1 MAATSQ
7 HKDPNT
13 PHLIILSGLSGSGKT
28 VALRALEDLGFYCV
42 DNLPCRFLSNYVRDS
57 LRESDNAIKLA
68 VGVDIRSRVEDLQAL
83 EAEIHQLKQH
93 PLQVEIL
100 FLHATNRVLLQR
112 FSESRRPHPLHA
124 QGLSLEQALKEER
137 QRLEPVTALATHFI
151 DTSEL
156 SVHELRRQLWQRLG
170 HSRPGLS
177 ILLESFGF
185 KHGVPAD
192 VDFLFDVRCLPNPHW
207 DAALRPLTGQDTA
220 IRDFLGGQ
228 SIVVEMHH
236 EILQFILKQIPRFQ
250 KTERSYLTIG
260 VGCTGGRHRSVFM
273 VEQLARALEQHHG
286 SILVHHRELAFDSD

>member
-1 MAATSQ
+1 M
-7 HKDPNT
+7 NT

-42 DNLPCRFLSNYVRDS
+42 DNLPCRFLSTYVKDS
-57 LRESDNAIKLA
+57 LQETDAAIKLA
-68 VGVDIRSRVEDLQAL
+68 VGVDIRSRPEDLQAL
-83 EAEIHQLKQH
+83 ESQIHQLKQH
-93 PLQVEIL
+93 PLQVEVL
-100 FLHATNRVLLQR
+100 FLHAENRVLLQR

-137 QRLEPVTALATHFI
+137 QRLEPIAALATRFI

-170 HSRPGLS
+170 QSRPGLS

-185 KHGVPAD
+185 KRGVPAD

-207 DAALRPLTGQDTA
+207 EPELRPLTGQDTA
-220 IRDFLGGQ
+220 IRNYLAGQ

-250 KTERSYLTIG
+250 NTERSYLTIG

-273 VEQLARALEQHHG
+273 VEQLARALEQHHD
-286 SILVHHRELAFDSD
+286 SILVHHRELHFESE